1 MLTEKEK
8 LAAVRSSIYSRG
20 VIESEHSRIRSI
32 MSEEEGVSNADTR
45 DSDILK
51 ATLNDMK
58 YKSDQLDT
66 VITKNTS
73 SNPRVSELSID
84 MDDLTQLRLEAS
96 KLFSKDISEESDE
109 DAPPTDRQQH
119 ITNQKVQSRDSN
131 ESASTSMYNSSGS
144 ARETLYL
151 TSHELKLEAEGSEML
166 SFSSNYENNDVNEEM
181 DDLNQMIESD
191 NIRDLQSESMLMAE
205 DFKINSSFLED
216 VSDLQPDSSER
227 DRQDLHHM
235 IHSDN
240 VGDLQSET
248 MVMAEKFKLKN
259 GLLGSISD
267 LEAGNSEIFEDD
279 LKNDGFHTLDVSNAT
294 ATSTNSATMVTENY
308 NKGLTEPPDVVDR
321 PSSKAISSTGES
333 SGSCMLTL
341 DINCGEKIEGDTN
354 DQHAGEPT
362 SDSQSPIKSN
372 GDVVA
377 SQSSSNSNLLSING
391 WTPAQ
396 AMLGLLAD
404 VSDSASNSSRAES
417 LTDSI
422 ASLEVISS
430 PRHSGVKMG
439 KDIETLLNHHGF
451 DAGKVAAGIP
461 SEGSSGE
468 KSASSSTKLS
478 ATRQKKREL
487 EARRLSIQ
495 RHQQKSSSHNSSSS

>member
-1 MLTEKEK
+1 
-8 LAAVRSSIYSRG
+8 
-20 VIESEHSRIRSI
+20 
-32 MSEEEGVSNADTR
+32 
-45 DSDILK
+45 
-51 ATLNDMK
+51 
-58 YKSDQLDT
+58 
-66 VITKNTS
+66 
-73 SNPRVSELSID
+73 

-96 KLFSKDISEESDE
+96 KLFLQDDSGPSGGKSGRSILVNESISGSSFALNSKISEESDE
-109 DAPPTDRQQH
+109 DALPTDRQQH
-119 ITNQKVQSRDSN
+119 ITNQKVRSRDSN
-131 ESASTSMYNSSGS
+131 ESASTSTYDASGS
-144 ARETLYL
+144 ARETLYP
-151 TSHELKLEAEGSEML
+151 TSHELKLEA
-166 SFSSNYENNDVNEEM
+166 EEM

-191 NIRDLQSESMLMAE
+191 NIRDLQSESMLIAE

-259 GLLGSISD
+259 GLLESISD
-267 LEAGNSEIFEDD
+267 LEAGNNEIFEDD

-294 ATSTNSATMVTENY
+294 ATSTNSATVVTENY
-308 NKGLTEPPDVVDR
+308 NKGLTEPPDVVNR
-321 PSSKAISSTGES
+321 PLSKAISPTGES

-341 DINCGEKIEGDTN
+341 DVNYGEKIEGDTN
-354 DQHAGEPT
+354 AQHAGEPS

-377 SQSSSNSNLLSING
+377 SQSSSNSNSNLLSMNG

-422 ASLEVISS
+422 ASLEVILS

-451 DAGKVAAGIP
+451 DAGKVAAETP

-487 EARRLSIQ
+487 EARRLSVQ
-495 RHQQKSSSHNSSSS
+495 RHQQKRSSHSSSSS